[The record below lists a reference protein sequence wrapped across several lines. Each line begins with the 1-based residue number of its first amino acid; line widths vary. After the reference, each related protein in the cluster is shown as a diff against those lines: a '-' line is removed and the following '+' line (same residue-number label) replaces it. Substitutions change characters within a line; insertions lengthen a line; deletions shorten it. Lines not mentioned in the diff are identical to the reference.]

1 MKGRAMK
8 NIALL
13 ILISLSTLNA
23 IVAAPA
29 KPDWV
34 PLFNGKDLQ
43 GWKNNGDEKWVV
55 EQGAILG
62 ESSANK
68 YGYLTTEKTYRDF
81 DLRLKFKGEADGNAG
96 LFLHS
101 KITGLNPEHGPD
113 IVGMQV
119 IGDEDVA
126 TRGRDI
132 LFAPANR
139 NRPRALN
146 VDKIK

>member
-1 MKGRAMK
+1 MRQVQMKGRAMK

-62 ESSANK
+62 ESAVN
-68 YGYLTTEKTYRDF
+68 
-81 DLRLKFKGEADGNAG
+81 
-96 LFLHS
+96 
-101 KITGLNPEHGPD
+101 
-113 IVGMQV
+113 
-119 IGDEDVA
+119 
-126 TRGRDI
+126 
-132 LFAPANR
+132 
-139 NRPRALN
+139 
-146 VDKIK
+146 